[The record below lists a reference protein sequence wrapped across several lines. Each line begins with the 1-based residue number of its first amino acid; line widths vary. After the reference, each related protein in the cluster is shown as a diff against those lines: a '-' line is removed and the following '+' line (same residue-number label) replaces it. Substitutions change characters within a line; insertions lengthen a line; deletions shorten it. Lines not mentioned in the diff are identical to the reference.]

1 MGPDHVYLWKNHWF
15 DDHNQLRESLPMKLV
30 CNLLKQRLSF
40 FAIPRNLIK
49 DRTVGISAGEES
61 CSLRG
66 RAQLLS
72 GEKASG

>member
-1 MGPDHVYLWKNHWF
+1 MPVFVRTTWF
-15 DDHNQLRESLPMKLV
+15 DDHDQLRVRLKMKLV

-40 FAIPRNLIK
+40 FVILRNLIK
-49 DRTVGISAGEES
+49 DRTVGFAAGEES
-61 CSLRG
+61 CSARG